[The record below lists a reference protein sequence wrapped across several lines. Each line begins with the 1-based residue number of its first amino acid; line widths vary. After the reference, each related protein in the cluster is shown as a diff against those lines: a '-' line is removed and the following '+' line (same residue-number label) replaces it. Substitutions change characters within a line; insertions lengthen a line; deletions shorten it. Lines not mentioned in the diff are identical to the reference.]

1 MNSQTLE
8 TQQPGT
14 FPHQVASVCSSEGDG
29 TRTRNHRIDSPPLPR
44 RKPSPHKA
52 VTANA
57 DSGRT
62 TGRTRP
68 ESERSEGGI
77 LDADLAA
84 LVAAWPTLPEHV
96 RATIRTLIGTVA
108 PTPTPFAGPPNLT
121 RALEGRG
128 NSRKPSPE
136 KV

>member
-1 MNSQTLE
+1 MMITGVP
-8 TQQPGT
+8 PGV
-14 FPHQVASVCSSEGDG
+14 PDLWGG
-29 TRTRNHRIDSPPLPR
+29 
-44 RKPSPHKA
+44 
-52 VTANA
+52 
-57 DSGRT
+57 G
-62 TGRTRP
+62 
-68 ESERSEGGI
+68 EGGI
-77 LDADLAA
+77 PDADLAA

-108 PTPTPFAGPPNLT
+108 PTPTREGVLPNLT